1 LSVVRVNGVEL
12 FYELS
17 GSGDPLVLVHGSW
30 GDHHNWDPV
39 IGSLAESFRVLAYDR
54 RGHSASERPPGQGS
68 VFEDADDLGAL
79 IEELGLAPAHVVGNS
94 FGAVVVLRAATR
106 HPHIF
111 RSLIAHEPPLFPLLA
126 GTELEPALEESQ
138 RRSGAVIA
146 LLERGDDEAGARL
159 FVDTIAFG
167 PDAWDTRLT
176 PEMREVFV
184 KNAPTWLD
192 ETRDPDGL
200 QLDLDAVS
208 RFDKP
213 ALLTS
218 GTESA
223 PFFGP
228 VVDIVASRIP
238 RADRVTI
245 QGADHVPHI
254 SIPDQYVRLVTT
266 FTDAESVEP
275 HQPPRTPNQSS

>member
-1 LSVVRVNGVEL
+1 
-12 FYELS
+12 
-17 GSGDPLVLVHGSW
+17 
-30 GDHHNWDPV
+30 
-39 IGSLAESFRVLAYDR
+39 
-54 RGHSASERPPGQGS
+54 
-68 VFEDADDLGAL
+68 
-79 IEELGLAPAHVVGNS
+79 
-94 FGAVVVLRAATR
+94 
-106 HPHIF
+106 
-111 RSLIAHEPPLFPLLA
+111 LIAHEPPLFPLLA
-126 GTELEPALEESQ
+126 GTELEPALEEAD
-138 RRSGAVIA
+138 RRVDAVIA
-146 LLERGDDEAGARL
+146 LLERGDDEGGAQL

-167 PDAWDTRLT
+167 PDAWDTQLT

-200 QLDLDAVS
+200 QMDLDALS
-208 RFDKP
+208 SFDKP

-218 GTESA
+218 GTDSA

-254 SIPDQYVRLVTT
+254 SIPDQYVQLVTT
-266 FTDAESVEP
+266 FSHSESVEP
-275 HQPPRTPNQSS
+275 RQPPTTAN